1 MLKASIR
8 WSRIGEGRVYWVS
21 LRGSFFGIRYLY
33 LWYNQTNSVSKDWV
47 VGSMWFGIWRLLWY
61 CFHNHCSLEV
71 GIEKE
76 MSFIV
81 FVYVGIFSVDIYS
94 GDCGGNVI
102 FRVTFINE
110 ICKRGMIIG
119 GVTNL
124 VSLCWSSVRS
134 AWINSL

>member
-1 MLKASIR
+1 MLKVSIR

-47 VGSMWFGIWRLLWY
+47 VGSMWFGIWRPLWY

-71 GIEKE
+71 GIDKRCLPLSSYMWAFSPSMFMVGVVVM
-76 MSFIV
+76 MSF
-81 FVYVGIFSVDIYS
+81 S
-94 GDCGGNVI
+94 GLHSLVW
-102 FRVTFINE
+102 
-110 ICKRGMIIG
+110 ICNRGMMIG

-124 VSLCWSSVRS
+124 VSLCCSSG
-134 AWINSL
+134 